1 MLQVPRHILGWLTN
15 FASAGLE
22 NNPGSFGEDEKLKVV
37 TEGFKIL
44 EDDARKAVKRKF
56 TYSEWIRDFSPW
68 DVEVPTT
75 TYPTGRLSRR
85 ADKRSSV
92 LAKVWVKVGG
102 TFNAEEIEQFD
113 SLHDEENMESKEL
126 NKQPL
131 TYKEKQMLKVGILK
145 LEPHQLRDIVA
156 IIARE
161 AEENDEIE
169 IDLDK
174 LDTPT
179 LRELMNYINKSQRK
193 SKNKSQ
199 AKPQNKPQNK
209 FPTEGKSESPRRAAT
224 RPEPKESFRQMLQSF
239 ISDPQVLSGLQRS
252 VPMAMK
258 QLLKGKS
265 PRAIALRI
273 AGEIPAIRNHPFG
286 LCFVPIFA
294 FLGAQLDC
302 WASLLCAQA
311 AQANRGVFEQVA
323 RRAAE
328 TEEKKAR
335 DVEIAGEKA
344 KESEVEEKNTKERE
358 IEEKNTK
365 EREADAAAVAEA
377 QSAANSEP
385 SSDLEYDL
393 VNEEEIL
400 KSMDEDEEKEHAA
413 LKKKIRDW
421 MQKDLENSIIKFK
434 RKNPDGSFVEFARK
448 VFPENCRVNPSNDS
462 LEVSGRLSEVE
473 ALFLVTTAKSKLH
486 TLGPLPV

>member
-1 MLQVPRHILGWLTN
+1 
-15 FASAGLE
+15 
-22 NNPGSFGEDEKLKVV
+22 
-37 TEGFKIL
+37 
-44 EDDARKAVKRKF
+44 
-56 TYSEWIRDFSPW
+56 
-68 DVEVPTT
+68 
-75 TYPTGRLSRR
+75 
-85 ADKRSSV
+85 
-92 LAKVWVKVGG
+92 
-102 TFNAEEIEQFD
+102 
-113 SLHDEENMESKEL
+113 
-126 NKQPL
+126 
-131 TYKEKQMLKVGILK
+131 
-145 LEPHQLRDIVA
+145 
-156 IIARE
+156 
-161 AEENDEIE
+161 
-169 IDLDK
+169 
-174 LDTPT
+174 
-179 LRELMNYINKSQRK
+179 
-193 SKNKSQ
+193 
-199 AKPQNKPQNK
+199 
-209 FPTEGKSESPRRAAT
+209 
-224 RPEPKESFRQMLQSF
+224 
-239 ISDPQVLSGLQRS
+239 
-252 VPMAMK
+252 MK

-377 QSAANSEP
+377 QSAANSEVIWHGWGLRPDP

-434 RKNPDGSFVEFARK
+434 RKNPNGSFVEFARK

-462 LEVSGRLSEVE
+462 LEVSGRLSEV
-473 ALFLVTTAKSKLH
+473 
-486 TLGPLPV
+486 GI